1 MDFEN
6 FGGSWYMN
14 CRKSSMFFLILVR
27 DFAKNAVFSQNG
39 HLVAVIDFFH
49 EISVFLKI
57 LRKLLKN
64 NVSRTKIADLV
75 KKCVLKYAQN

>member
-1 MDFEN
+1 
-6 FGGSWYMN
+6 MN

-27 DFAKNAVFSQNG
+27 DFAKNAVFSQND
-39 HLVAVIDFFH
+39 HLVAVIVFFH

-64 NVSRTKIADLV
+64 KIPQAKIGFLV
-75 KKCVLKYAQN
+75 TNMP